1 MATLATTFVKR
12 SEVRC
17 AAPTREDRDGTGR
30 VRPDAD
36 PYLLRPLPGEDIF
49 LYAKH
54 IENSKVVRVADPRAR
69 GAALSAAGV
78 MCVLA
83 VLLTGSVAPRVAN
96 YIAGYRIEALRQER
110 QRLIDESMVLDVEMA
125 KMLRLDRLQDLAR
138 RRNFMAPRAGQF
150 VDLEPNAD
158 QSLASLEPQAH

>member
-1 MATLATTFVKR
+1 MATLATSFVKK

-17 AAPTREDRDGTGR
+17 AAPRREDRDGTGR
-30 VRPDAD
+30 FRPEAD

-54 IENSKVVRVADPRAR
+54 IENAKVVRVADPRAR

-83 VLLTGSVAPRVAN
+83 ALLTGSVAPRVAN
-96 YIAGYRIEALRQER
+96 YIAGYRIESLRQER
-110 QRLIDESMVLDVEMA
+110 QRLIDESMVLDVEVA
-125 KMLRLDRLQDLAR
+125 KMLRLDRLEELAHR
-138 RRNFMAPRAGQF
+138 HGLVPPKPGQY
-150 VDLEPNAD
+150 VDLEPKPD
-158 QSLASLEPQAH
+158 QALASLETK

>member
-12 SEVRC
+12 SEVRS
-17 AAPTREDRDGTGR
+17 AAPRREDRDGTGR
-30 VRPDAD
+30 FRPDGD

-54 IENSKVVRVADPRAR
+54 IENGKVVRVADPRAR

-83 VLLTGSVAPRVAN
+83 ALLTGSVAPRVAN
-96 YIAGYRIEALRQER
+96 YIAGYRIESLRQER
-110 QRLIDESMVLDVEMA
+110 QRLRDEGMVLDFEVA
-125 KMLRLDRLQDLAR
+125 KMLRLDRLEELAHR
-138 RRNFMAPRAGQF
+138 HNLVPPKPGQY
-150 VDLEPNAD
+150 VELEPKAD
-158 QSLASLEPQAH
+158 QSLASLEPKAH

>member
-12 SEVRC
+12 SEVRS
-17 AAPTREDRDGTGR
+17 AAPRREDRDGTGR
-30 VRPDAD
+30 VRPDTD

-54 IENSKVVRVADPRAR
+54 IENGKVVRVADPRSR
-69 GAALSAAGV
+69 GAAMSAAGA

-83 VLLTGSVAPRVAN
+83 ALLTGSVAPRVAN

-110 QRLIDESMVLDVEMA
+110 QRLIDESMVLDVEVA
-125 KMLRLDRLQDLAR
+125 KMLRLDRLQELAQKQ
-138 RRNFMAPRAGQF
+138 NLVPPKPGQY
-150 VDLEPNAD
+150 VDLEPKAD
-158 QSLASLEPQAH
+158 QSLASLEPKAH

>member
-12 SEVRC
+12 SEVRY
-17 AAPTREDRDGTGR
+17 AAPRREELDGTGR

-54 IENSKVVRVADPRAR
+54 IENSKVVRVADPGAR
-69 GAALSAAGV
+69 GAALSAAGL

-125 KMLRLDRLQDLAR
+125 KLLRLDHLQELAR
-138 RRNFMAPRAGQF
+138 RRNFVPPTAGQF
-150 VDLEPNAD
+150 VDLEPKAD
-158 QSLASLEPQAH
+158 QSLASLEPNR

>member
-1 MATLATTFVKR
+1 MATLATSFVKK

-17 AAPTREDRDGTGR
+17 AAPRREDRDGMAR
-30 VRPDAD
+30 FRPDAD

-54 IENSKVVRVADPRAR
+54 IENAKVERVADPRAR

-83 VLLTGSVAPRVAN
+83 ALLTGSVAPRVAN

-110 QRLIDESMVLDVEMA
+110 QRLIDESIVLDVEVA
-125 KMLRLDRLQDLAR
+125 KMLRLDRLEDLAR
-138 RRNFMAPRAGQF
+138 RQGLVPPKTGQF
-150 VDLEPNAD
+150 VELEPKGD
-158 QSLASLEPQAH
+158 GSMASLERKPR

>member
-12 SEVRC
+12 SEVRS
-17 AAPTREDRDGTGR
+17 AAPRREDRDGTGR
-30 VRPDAD
+30 VRPDTD

-54 IENSKVVRVADPRAR
+54 IENGKVVRVADPRSR
-69 GAALSAAGV
+69 GAAMSAAGA

-83 VLLTGSVAPRVAN
+83 ALLTGSVAPRVAN

-110 QRLIDESMVLDVEMA
+110 QRLIDESMVLDVEVA
-125 KMLRLDRLQDLAR
+125 KMLRLDRLQELAEKQ
-138 RRNFMAPRAGQF
+138 NLVPPKPGQY
-150 VDLEPNAD
+150 VDLEPKAD
-158 QSLASLEPQAH
+158 QSLASLEPKAH

>member
-1 MATLATTFVKR
+1 MATLATSFVKK
-12 SEVRC
+12 SEVRY
-17 AAPTREDRDGTGR
+17 ATPRREDRDGTGR
-30 VRPDAD
+30 FRPEAD

-54 IENSKVVRVADPRAR
+54 IENGNVVRVADPRSR

-83 VLLTGSVAPRVAN
+83 ALLTGSVAPRVAN

-110 QRLIDESMVLDVEMA
+110 QRLIDESMVLDVEVD
-125 KMLRLDRLQDLAR
+125 KMLRLDRLEELAHQH
-138 RRNFMAPRAGQF
+138 NLVPPKAGQF
-150 VDLEPNAD
+150 VDLEPKAD
-158 QSLASLEPQAH
+158 QSLASLAPKAQ

>member
-1 MATLATTFVKR
+1 MATLATTFNKR
-12 SEVRC
+12 SEVRSP
-17 AAPTREDRDGTGR
+17 APRREDKDGSGR
-30 VRPDAD
+30 IRLEAD

-54 IENSKVVRVADPRAR
+54 IENAKVVRVADPRAR

-83 VLLTGSVAPRVAN
+83 ALLTGSVAPRVAN

-110 QRLIDESMVLDVEMA
+110 QRLIDESMVLDVEVARM
-125 KMLRLDRLQDLAR
+125 MRLDRLQELAR
-138 RRNFMAPRAGQF
+138 RHNLVPPKAGQY
-150 VDLEPNAD
+150 VDLEPKAD
-158 QSLASLEPQAH
+158 QSLASLEPKAQ

>member
-1 MATLATTFVKR
+1 MATLATTFVKK

-17 AAPTREDRDGTGR
+17 AAPRREDRDGTGR
-30 VRPDAD
+30 VRPDTD

-54 IENSKVVRVADPRAR
+54 IENGKVVRVADPRSR
-69 GAALSAAGV
+69 GAAMSAAGA

-83 VLLTGSVAPRVAN
+83 ALLTGSVAPRVAN

-110 QRLIDESMVLDVEMA
+110 QRLIDESMVLDVEVA
-125 KMLRLDRLQDLAR
+125 KMLRLDRLQELAQKQ
-138 RRNFMAPRAGQF
+138 NLVPPKPGQY
-150 VDLEPNAD
+150 VDLEPKAD
-158 QSLASLEPQAH
+158 QSLASLEPKAH

>member
-12 SEVRC
+12 SEVRY
-17 AAPTREDRDGTGR
+17 AAPRREDRDGTGR
-30 VRPDAD
+30 FRPDGD

-54 IENSKVVRVADPRAR
+54 IENAKVVRVADPRAR
-69 GAALSAAGV
+69 GAAVSAAGV

-83 VLLTGSVAPRVAN
+83 ALLTGAVAPRLAN

-110 QRLIDESMVLDVEMA
+110 QRLIDESMVLDVEVA
-125 KMLRLDRLQDLAR
+125 KMLRLDRLEELAHR
-138 RRNFMAPRAGQF
+138 HNLVPPKPGQY
-150 VDLEPNAD
+150 VDLEPKAD
-158 QSLASLEPQAH
+158 QSLASLEPKAQ